1 MREIDKAFLAIF
13 KDLKIV
19 KNEINPGTD
28 EKPNY
33 ICYVGKQV
41 VGYRQIVQMLLR
53 YQNEIVKMLTEEN

>member
-19 KNEINPGTD
+19 PNEITPGTE

-41 VGYRQIVQMLLR
+41 IGYRQLTLMLLR
-53 YQNEIVKMLTEEN
+53 YQNEIIKLLTEEN